1 MYIYLCLYFFINNFF
16 LKTTKGRIKIKIF
29 CIFPKFPGNFLE
41 NRKKILYKY
50 YLIQKYIIQTIIA
63 DKTTKKI
70 FNDVKSKFQ
79 IFPISSMLNFLS
91 LHVKL

>member
-16 LKTTKGRIKIKIF
+16 LIKIKIF

-50 YLIQKYIIQTIIA
+50 YLIQKYIIKTIIA
-63 DKTTKKI
+63 DKTKKKNC
-70 FNDVKSKFQ
+70 NDVKSKFQ

-91 LHVKL
+91 LHVRL

>member
-16 LKTTKGRIKIKIF
+16 LIKIKIF

-50 YLIQKYIIQTIIA
+50 YL
-63 DKTTKKI
+63 KI
-70 FNDVKSKFQ
+70 YN
-79 IFPISSMLNFLS
+79 
-91 LHVKL
+91 

>member
-16 LKTTKGRIKIKIF
+16 LIKIKIF

-50 YLIQKYIIQTIIA
+50 YLIQKYIIKTIIA
-63 DKTTKKI
+63 DKTKKK
-70 FNDVKSKFQ
+70 NVKSKFQ

>member
-1 MYIYLCLYFFINNFF
+1 MYIYLCLYFIINNFF
-16 LKTTKGRIKIKIF
+16 LIKIKIF
-29 CIFPKFPGNFLE
+29 CIFPKFPGNILE

-63 DKTTKKI
+63 DKTTTKI
-70 FNDVKSKFQ
+70 VISKFQ

>member
-1 MYIYLCLYFFINNFF
+1 MYIYLCLYLFINNFF
-16 LKTTKGRIKIKIF
+16 LIKIKIF
-29 CIFPKFPGNFLE
+29 CIFPKFPGHFLE

-50 YLIQKYIIQTIIA
+50 YLIQKYIIKTIIA
-63 DKTTKKI
+63 DKTKKKNV
-70 FNDVKSKFQ
+70 NDVKSKFQ

>member
-16 LKTTKGRIKIKIF
+16 LIKIKIF
-29 CIFPKFPGNFLE
+29 YIFPKFPGNFLE

-50 YLIQKYIIQTIIA
+50 YLIQKYIIKTIIA
-63 DKTTKKI
+63 DKTNKKNC
-70 FNDVKSKFQ
+70 NDVKSKFQ
-79 IFPISSMLNFLS
+79 IFPISSILNFLS

>member
-1 MYIYLCLYFFINNFF
+1 MYIYLCLYFFINKFF
-16 LKTTKGRIKIKIF
+16 LIKIKIF

-50 YLIQKYIIQTIIA
+50 YLIQKYIIKTIIA
-63 DKTTKKI
+63 DKTKKKNC
-70 FNDVKSKFQ
+70 NDVKSKFQ

-91 LHVKL
+91 LYVKL

>member
-16 LKTTKGRIKIKIF
+16 LIKIKIF

-50 YLIQKYIIQTIIA
+50 YLIQKYIIKTIIA
-63 DKTTKKI
+63 DKTKKKNCNVI
-70 FNDVKSKFQ
+70 TCTLQ
-79 IFPISSMLNFLS
+79 CTPYI
-91 LHVKL
+91 

>member
-16 LKTTKGRIKIKIF
+16 LIKIKIF

-41 NRKKILYKY
+41 NRKQILYKY
-50 YLIQKYIIQTIIA
+50 YLIQKYIIKTIIA
-63 DKTTKKI
+63 DKTNNKN
-70 FNDVKSKFQ
+70 FNDVKSNFQ

>member
-16 LKTTKGRIKIKIF
+16 LIKIKIF
-29 CIFPKFPGNFLE
+29 CIFPKFPGNFLG

-50 YLIQKYIIQTIIA
+50 YLLQKYIIKTIIA
-63 DKTTKKI
+63 DKTKKKNV
-70 FNDVKSKFQ
+70 NDVKSKFQ

-91 LHVKL
+91 LHFKL